1 MGKLRYLAD
10 VSTLLVDA
18 AKCIGCGVCTQVCPH
33 AVIELR
39 SGKAQ
44 VVDRD
49 ACMECGA
56 CARNC
61 PVDAISVRA
70 GVGCA
75 EALIRAAL
83 SGGDPTCGCGDDC
96 CT

>member
-1 MGKLRYLAD
+1 MAQLRYLAD
-10 VSTLLVDA
+10 VSTLFVDA
-18 AKCIGCGVCTQVCPH
+18 EKCVGCGLCTTVCPH

-39 SGKAQ
+39 DGKAQ

-61 PVDAISVRA
+61 PVEAIDVRA

-75 EALIRAAL
+75 QALLMAAL
-83 SGGDPTCGCGDDC
+83 TGRDATCGCGDDC